1 MSGIIFR
8 KLTDYAARAG
18 ELIGTSDRPRW
29 VKRLSP
35 EDADL
40 MSKADIKANRKITRQ
55 MRAVQFEHEA
65 RR

>member
-40 MSKADIKANRKITRQ
+40 MSKSLSANI
-55 MRAVQFEHEA
+55 MLECIAFA
-65 RR
+65 A